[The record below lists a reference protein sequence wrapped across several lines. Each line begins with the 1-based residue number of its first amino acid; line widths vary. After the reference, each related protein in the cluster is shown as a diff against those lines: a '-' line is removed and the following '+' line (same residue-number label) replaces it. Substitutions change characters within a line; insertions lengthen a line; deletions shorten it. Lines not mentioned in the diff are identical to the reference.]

1 VAAATGR
8 HPLLRQQRSRDG
20 ERGVA
25 LIAVLWIMVVLAS
38 LAASFATSTRT
49 QVNLARNMVAAVEAE
64 AIADAGVV
72 RAAAGLAV
80 SLRQGGLRADGT
92 VYAWQFG
99 GGEARFFIGDE
110 GGKIDVNTAPP
121 ALLRDLLDVAG
132 AGRDAQGL
140 AEAIVAY
147 RTGDAPPAGEGDDA
161 ATGVEEEPVE
171 TGGGARF
178 ALLSE
183 LQRVPGMTGEIYRLI
198 APALT
203 VYGEQPEPDA
213 RAASPLVRETL
224 ARRQNRR
231 QAEPANP
238 DDIEEAPPLPAGGPL
253 LVLAEGSFARRS
265 PLGIFTVH
273 CEGRSRNGAV
283 FVREAVVAGD
293 YGGDSAFSIRA
304 WSQGRRVLFPR
315 RGEADPFL

>member
-1 VAAATGR
+1 
-8 HPLLRQQRSRDG
+8 
-20 ERGVA
+20 
-25 LIAVLWIMVVLAS
+25 MVVLAS
-38 LAASFATSTRT
+38 LAASFGISTRT

-64 AIADAGVV
+64 AIADAGVI

-92 VYAWQFG
+92 VYAWQFA

-121 ALLRDLLDVAG
+121 GLLRDLLDVVG
-132 AGRDAQGL
+132 AGREAQGL

-147 RTGDAPPAGEGDDA
+147 RGGDAPPGGEGDDPLA
-161 ATGVEEEPVE
+161 GVEEEP
-171 TGGGARF
+171 GGAAGAVRF

-183 LQRVPGMTGEIYRLI
+183 LQRVPGMTGEVYRLI

-224 ARRQNRR
+224 ARQNRR
-231 QAEPANP
+231 QAEPAKP
-238 DDIEEAPPLPAGGPL
+238 DDMEEAPPLPPSGPL

-273 CEGRSRNGAV
+273 CEGRSPNGAV